1 MTTVQTPKPQTLNW
15 FMKVSQLHEFSFL
28 FILFEIPVYFNLKNG
43 HKTFNN
49 DITQLMRKL
58 KIFSG
63 IYFIDCPAICG
74 RASSRNASF
83 QSRKLI

>member
-28 FILFEIPVYFNLKNG
+28 FILFKIPVYFNLKNG

-49 DITQLMRKL
+49 DITRINEEVENCQRDL
-58 KIFSG
+58 F
-63 IYFIDCPAICG
+63 Y
-74 RASSRNASF
+74 
-83 QSRKLI
+83 